1 MKLRI
6 SNISLCL
13 LPLFLWSFQVSAQIP
28 GTVQFDTNNFA
39 QELIRENRE
48 RQLSIQREMAESA
61 ASERAEIAA
70 LDQPTLAQQK
80 ALETLEQ
87 ESYIRLNLNRCLQ
100 AQLPQGFCN
109 LLIQPP

>member
-13 LPLFLWSFQVSAQIP
+13 LPLFLWSFQVLAQIP
-28 GTVQFDTNNFA
+28 GTVQFDANNFA

-48 RQLSIQREMAESA
+48 RLQGMQR
-61 ASERAEIAA
+61 ERAEIAA
-70 LDQPTLAQQK
+70 LDQPMLAQQK

-109 LLIQPP
+109 LLIQPPWNQP

>member
-28 GTVQFDTNNFA
+28 GTIQFDANNFA

-48 RQLSIQREMAESA
+48 RQQGMQR
-61 ASERAEIAA
+61 ERAEIAA
-70 LDQPTLAQQK
+70 LDQPMLAQQK

-87 ESYIRLNLNRCLQ
+87 ESYIRFNLNRCLQ

-109 LLIQPP
+109 LLIQPPWNQP

>member
-28 GTVQFDTNNFA
+28 GTIQFDANNFA

-48 RQLSIQREMAESA
+48 RQQGMQR
-61 ASERAEIAA
+61 ERAEIAA
-70 LDQPTLAQQK
+70 LDQPMLAQQK

-109 LLIQPP
+109 LLVQPPWNQP

>member
-13 LPLFLWSFQVSAQIP
+13 LPLFLWSFQVLAQIP
-28 GTVQFDTNNFA
+28 GTVQFDANNFA

-48 RQLSIQREMAESA
+48 RQQGMQR
-61 ASERAEIAA
+61 ERAEIAA
-70 LDQPTLAQQK
+70 LDQPMLAQQK

-109 LLIQPP
+109 LLIQPPWNQP

>member
-13 LPLFLWSFQVSAQIP
+13 LPLFLWSFQVLAQIP
-28 GTVQFDTNNFA
+28 GTVQFDANNFA

-48 RQLSIQREMAESA
+48 RLQGMQR
-61 ASERAEIAA
+61 ERAEIAA
-70 LDQPTLAQQK
+70 LDQPMLAQQK

-100 AQLPQGFCN
+100 AQLPRGFCN
-109 LLIQPP
+109 LLIQPPWNQP